1 MEALEEVLGAGGC
14 RGSPAA
20 EARVQAAVRDL
31 LAAEAPPEA
40 LRSGL
45 PRALLRLRA
54 GRRETIV
61 LALRALL
68 RAGNRGWLDRAGL
81 RAYWRYFSKV
91 GAGFPACV
99 QALVAPAAAGGAYPG
114 AHLQV
119 DVCAFVES
127 LTLLLF
133 PQVFGP
139 ALCAEEGEAGE
150 ESCSSGEGAPLPSGG
165 GLSEGLLLACLG
177 AVQMLARRLRFL
189 HWEWDPDLAMALHT
203 LLGQLQDQ
211 ARWPERPPWPSSA
224 AAGAGGAPSSSASK
238 AAVAELEAARS
249 GLLEALQEEGGP
261 APEPPFSTGGPLER
275 MRAGVRG
282 WRPGRGAPA
291 PAPAAAGNAAAAWGE
306 AGACVEA
313 GMRAASAAEILQ
325 PLMRGTESPAR
336 SAPAPLPSLPGVPR
350 GLFVISEDAEAL
362 CPTPPASSARG
373 ALLRKVFARVA
384 GARLESGEGAATTSE
399 EAASGSSS
407 ASSPALS
414 HSGSSASPLPGEEW
428 EASPGGTPPA
438 AAAVRSRSRK
448 RPPPGVPCST
458 SPDGSPRFSGE
469 RDGGAAPD
477 SPGYR
482 ARFFKAFRE
491 AEDAGKERGGSAT
504 RPLLGDVRRQAL
516 AALDR
521 LDAGLAGLAEGALGG
536 RGGPEAARPARLTRA
551 QAAALVAH
559 CVRLQRDL
567 ARERAAKC
575 PPALEEELVAHAAAC
590 ATPIVSA
597 ASPAAGSAGSPALFS
612 SPPCRHPGSVQRGLG
627 LLKAGLWAGVAFA
640 LMHQGA

>member
-1 MEALEEVLGAGGC
+1 M
-14 RGSPAA
+14 
-20 EARVQAAVRDL
+20 
-31 LAAEAPPEA
+31 
-40 LRSGL
+40 
-45 PRALLRLRA
+45 
-54 GRRETIV
+54 

-81 RAYWRYFSKV
+81 QAYWRYFSKV

-139 ALCAEEGEAGE
+139 TLCPEEAEGGEGG
-150 ESCSSGEGAPLPSGG
+150 CPQGEGASQPGELP
-165 GLSEGLLLACLG
+165 EGLLLACLG

-189 HWEWDPDLAMALHT
+189 HWERDPDLAMALHT

-211 ARWPERPPWPSSA
+211 SRWPERPPWPRSA
-224 AAGAGGAPSSSASK
+224 GEGKETLASK
-238 AAVAELEAARS
+238 AVAELEAARS
-249 GLLEALQEEGGP
+249 SLLEALKEDEGR
-261 APEPPFSTGGPLER
+261 APEPPLVTGGPLER

-291 PAPAAAGNAAAAWGE
+291 PAPAAGISAAAWGE

-313 GMRAASAAEILQ
+313 GMQAASAVEILQ
-325 PLMRGTESPAR
+325 PLMRGAESPAR
-336 SAPAPLPSLPGVPR
+336 SAPAPLPGLPGVPR
-350 GLFVISEDAEAL
+350 GLFVISENAEAV
-362 CPTPPASSARG
+362 CPTPPPSSARG
-373 ALLRKVFARVA
+373 GLLRKVFARVA
-384 GARLESGEGAATTSE
+384 GARLESGDGETTTSE
-399 EAASGSSS
+399 ETTTSGSSS

-414 HSGSSASPLPGEEW
+414 HSGSSASPLPGGS
-428 EASPGGTPPA
+428 EASGGTPPA
-438 AAAVRSRSRK
+438 AVAVRSRSRK
-448 RPPPGVPCST
+448 RPLPGSSA
-458 SPDGSPRFSGE
+458 SPDLSPAPSGE
-469 RDGGAAPD
+469 RGGIAAPD

-491 AEDAGKERGGSAT
+491 AEDAGKQRRGSAP
-504 RPLLGDVRRQAL
+504 RPRLRDVRQKAL

-521 LDAGLAGLAEGALGG
+521 LDAGLASLAEVGGGGGA
-536 RGGPEAARPARLTRA
+536 PTAARPARLTRA

-575 PPALEEELVAHAAAC
+575 PSALGEDTAAC
-590 ATPIVSA
+590 ATPVSA
-597 ASPAAGSAGSPALFS
+597 DSAAAGGCSSPALFS
-612 SPPCRHPGSVQRGLG
+612 SPPPCRHPGSVRRGVG
-627 LLKAGLWAGVAFA
+627 LLKAGLWASVVFA
-640 LMHQGA
+640 LMNSQDA

>member
-1 MEALEEVLGAGGC
+1 MSAGGC
-14 RGSPAA
+14 RGSPGA

-31 LAAEAPPEA
+31 LAAEGPPEA
-40 LRSGL
+40 FRSGL
-45 PRALLRLRA
+45 PHALLRLRA

-81 RAYWRYFSKV
+81 QTYWRYFSKV

-139 ALCAEEGEAGE
+139 TLCPEEVEAGE
-150 ESCSSGEGAPLPSGG
+150 GGCSSGEGASPPGELP
-165 GLSEGLLLACLG
+165 EGLLLACLG

-189 HWEWDPDLAMALHT
+189 HWERDPDLAMALHT

-211 ARWPERPPWPSSA
+211 SRWPERPPWPRSTGEGE
-224 AAGAGGAPSSSASK
+224 GALASK
-238 AAVAELEAARS
+238 AVAELEAARS
-249 GLLEALQEEGGP
+249 GLLEALKEEEGR
-261 APEPPFSTGGPLER
+261 APEPPLVTGGPLER

-291 PAPAAAGNAAAAWGE
+291 PAPAAGISAAAWGE

-325 PLMRGTESPAR
+325 PLMRGAESPAR
-336 SAPAPLPSLPGVPR
+336 SAPAPLPGLPGIPR
-350 GLFVISEDAEAL
+350 GLFVISENAEAV

-373 ALLRKVFARVA
+373 GLLRKVFARVA
-384 GARLESGEGAATTSE
+384 GARLQSGEGETSTSE

-407 ASSPALS
+407 SSSPALS
-414 HSGSSASPLPGEEW
+414 HSGSSASPLPGGL
-428 EASPGGTPPA
+428 EASGGTPPA
-438 AAAVRSRSRK
+438 AVAVRSRSRK
-448 RPPPGVPCST
+448 RPPPGGSA
-458 SPDGSPRFSGE
+458 SPDLSPAISGE
-469 RDGGAAPD
+469 PGGIDAPD

-491 AEDAGKERGGSAT
+491 AEDAGKQRRGSAP
-504 RPLLGDVRRQAL
+504 RPRLRDVRQKAL

-521 LDAGLAGLAEGALGG
+521 LDAGLTSLAEVGGGGGA
-536 RGGPEAARPARLTRA
+536 PTAARPARLTRA

-575 PPALEEELVAHAAAC
+575 PSALEEDTAAC
-590 ATPIVSA
+590 ATPVSA
-597 ASPAAGSAGSPALFS
+597 DFTAAGGGSSPALFS

-627 LLKAGLWAGVAFA
+627 LLKAGLWASVAFA
-640 LMHQGA
+640 LINGQGA